1 MRSSRTT
8 RATSPA
14 PRNSSNSSPRWSWIR
29 YAVPSPSTRCATRCR
44 TSTSRR
50 SRRRRC
56 LATTRRS
63 FGTPS
68 SRLIRT
74 SASSGSSKRTSSS
87 RRRSTAGTSRPANS
101 AISAAVGRGS
111 IARAPVASLAIGRE
125 TAVNTDARA
134 NGGEPILELRALS
147 KSFGGLRAVRDV
159 TLKIMP
165 GERQAIIGPNGAGK
179 TTLFNLI
186 TGIFP
191 ATSGQVVLFGQD
203 VTEWPSHRR
212 TALGMARTFQITSL
226 FPKLTVLDNVLLA
239 IQGLRRSKFVMWRF
253 LSSYRDI
260 YDKAYGLLER
270 ARFLDRKDTEV
281 RYLSHGEQR
290 QLEIV
295 LGLASD
301 PKILLLDEPAAGL
314 SSGES
319 TEMVEFLAKLDPK
332 LAILLIEHDMDV
344 VFDVADEISVLHF
357 GEILESGAPEKIK
370 KSRRVQEIYLGTE

>member
-1 MRSSRTT
+1 
-8 RATSPA
+8 
-14 PRNSSNSSPRWSWIR
+14 
-29 YAVPSPSTRCATRCR
+29 
-44 TSTSRR
+44 
-50 SRRRRC
+50 
-56 LATTRRS
+56 
-63 FGTPS
+63 
-68 SRLIRT
+68 
-74 SASSGSSKRTSSS
+74 
-87 RRRSTAGTSRPANS
+87 
-101 AISAAVGRGS
+101 
-111 IARAPVASLAIGRE
+111 
-125 TAVNTDARA
+125 VNTDAHA
-134 NGGEPILELRALS
+134 NGGDPVLELRALS

-159 TLKIMP
+159 TFKIMP
-165 GERQAIIGPNGAGK
+165 GDRKAIIGPNGAGK

-191 ATSGQVVLFGQD
+191 ATSGQVMLFGQD
-203 VTEWPSHRR
+203 VTKWPSHRR

-253 LSSYRDI
+253 LSSYRDF
-260 YDKAYGLLER
+260 YDRAYGLLER

-290 QLEIV
+290 QLEII

-319 TEMVEFLAKLDPK
+319 SEMIRFLAQLDRN

-344 VFDVADEISVLHF
+344 VFDVAEHISVLHF
-357 GEILESGAPEKIK
+357 GEVLEAGAREQIRRSEK
-370 KSRRVQEIYLGTE
+370 VQQIYLGTA

>member
-1 MRSSRTT
+1 VNTQ
-8 RATSPA
+8 AH
-14 PRNSSNSSPRWSWIR
+14 
-29 YAVPSPSTRCATRCR
+29 
-44 TSTSRR
+44 
-50 SRRRRC
+50 
-56 LATTRRS
+56 
-63 FGTPS
+63 
-68 SRLIRT
+68 
-74 SASSGSSKRTSSS
+74 
-87 RRRSTAGTSRPANS
+87 AN
-101 AISAAVGRGS
+101 
-111 IARAPVASLAIGRE
+111 GRE
-125 TAVNTDARA
+125 PV
-134 NGGEPILELRALS
+134 LELRALS

-165 GERQAIIGPNGAGK
+165 GDRKAIIGPNGAGK

-203 VTEWPSHRR
+203 VTRWPSHRR

-253 LSSYRDI
+253 LSSYRDF
-260 YDKAYGLLER
+260 YDRAHGLLER

-290 QLEIV
+290 QLEII

-319 TEMVEFLAKLDPK
+319 SEMIRFLAHLDRN

-344 VFDVADEISVLHF
+344 VFDVAEHISVLHF
-357 GEILESGAPEKIK
+357 GEILEAGAAEQIRRSEK
-370 KSRRVQEIYLGTE
+370 VQQVYLGTA

>member
-1 MRSSRTT
+1 MNTQ
-8 RATSPA
+8 AH
-14 PRNSSNSSPRWSWIR
+14 
-29 YAVPSPSTRCATRCR
+29 
-44 TSTSRR
+44 
-50 SRRRRC
+50 
-56 LATTRRS
+56 
-63 FGTPS
+63 
-68 SRLIRT
+68 
-74 SASSGSSKRTSSS
+74 AS
-87 RRRSTAGTSRPANS
+87 
-101 AISAAVGRGS
+101 
-111 IARAPVASLAIGRE
+111 GRE
-125 TAVNTDARA
+125 PV
-134 NGGEPILELRALS
+134 LELRALS

-165 GERQAIIGPNGAGK
+165 GDRKAIIGPNGAGK

-203 VTEWPSHRR
+203 VTRWLSHRR

-253 LSSYRDI
+253 LSSYRDF
-260 YDKAYGLLER
+260 YDRAHGLLER

-290 QLEIV
+290 QLEII

-319 TEMVEFLAKLDPK
+319 SEMIRFLAHLDRN

-344 VFDVADEISVLHF
+344 VFDVAEHISVLHF
-357 GEILESGAPEKIK
+357 GEILEAGAAEQIRRSEK
-370 KSRRVQEIYLGTE
+370 VQQVYLGTA